1 MRLGRSVA
9 ALGAATALVAAG
21 TAVYAPAF
29 AAEEDGFVTNGDYT
43 GVADPNSTLT
53 VSGTGCLDPSGNPTS
68 LMWAIGD
75 AGSAEPAGPAEA
87 AGPTESS
94 EAADASNS
102 SSSSSSSS
110 SSNDSDASTSTSPST
125 SASAST
131 ATSASGSSGTGEVQE
146 DGSWTATIDLA
157 RAVPAAGLKDQ
168 QRTTLSFACVDYNTS
183 AFKTLGL
190 SLELDSTQLSGTY
203 KLINQS
209 DGSQAIAL
217 DVKGFR
223 DSEEVT
229 FRAALENVYNS
240 EAGPAEG
247 DYTALAT
254 FTADAQ
260 GAVNQ
265 TFTPSADLPAGRYK
279 VGAFGASYGEH
290 AWFENILVKDGKMYA
305 VDRGDGAGPQQPTGD
320 ETQGTDN
327 TSTGDTTGTDS
338 TGTDKT
344 GNTDTDTDNTRT
356 AANGTA
362 GGEENTKQE
371 NAQAPAAP
379 APEAKKTAESKPAA
393 GSAPAPAKKELA
405 KTGAD
410 LGVALIGA
418 GLLASGAIVLAS
430 RRKA

>member
-94 EAADASNS
+94 EAADASN
-102 SSSSSSSS
+102 SSSSSS

-265 TFTPSADLPAGRYK
+265 TFTPSADLPDGRYK
-279 VGAFGASYGEH
+279 VGVFGASYGEH

>member
-21 TAVYAPAF
+21 TAVSAPAF

-94 EAADASNS
+94 EAAGASN
-102 SSSSSSSS
+102 SSS

-125 SASAST
+125 SASASAST

-265 TFTPSADLPAGRYK
+265 TFTPSADLPDGRYK
-279 VGAFGASYGEH
+279 VGVFGDSYGEH

-305 VDRGDGAGPQQPTGD
+305 VDRGDGKGPQQPTDD
-320 ETQGTDN
+320 ETQGTDTGN
-327 TSTGDTTGTDS
+327 GTSTETPTTGTD
-338 TGTDKT
+338 TGAGAETPTT
-344 GNTDTDTDNTRT
+344 GNGNETPTTATDDDEKT
-356 AANGTA
+356 
-362 GGEENTKQE
+362 TKQE

-379 APEAKKTAESKPAA
+379 APEAKKATESKPAA

-405 KTGAD
+405 KTGAN

>member
-21 TAVYAPAF
+21 TAVSAPAF

-68 LMWAIGD
+68 LLWAIGD

-94 EAADASNS
+94 EAADASN
-102 SSSSSSSS
+102 SSS

-265 TFTPSADLPAGRYK
+265 TFTPSADLPDGRYK
-279 VGAFGASYGEH
+279 VGVFGASYGEH

-305 VDRGDGAGPQQPTGD
+305 VDRGDGKGPQQPTGD

>member
-265 TFTPSADLPAGRYK
+265 TFTPSADLPDGRYK
-279 VGAFGASYGEH
+279 VGVFGASYGEH
-290 AWFENILVKDGKMYA
+290 AWFENILVKDGKVYA
-305 VDRGDGAGPQQPTGD
+305 GDRGDGAGTQQPTGD

-418 GLLASGAIVLAS
+418 GLLASGAIILAS

>member
-21 TAVYAPAF
+21 TAVSAPAF

-94 EAADASNS
+94 EAAGASN
-102 SSSSSSSS
+102 SSS

-265 TFTPSADLPAGRYK
+265 TFTPSADLPDGRYK
-279 VGAFGASYGEH
+279 VGVFGASYGEH

-305 VDRGDGAGPQQPTGD
+305 VDRGDGNGPQQPTDD
-320 ETQGTDN
+320 ETQGTDTGTGTETG
-327 TSTGDTTGTDS
+327 TSTETPAAATGDS
-338 TGTDKT
+338 E
-344 GNTDTDTDNTRT
+344 NT
-356 AANGTA
+356 
-362 GGEENTKQE
+362 TKQE

-379 APEAKKTAESKPAA
+379 AAPAPEAKKATESKPAA

>member
-21 TAVYAPAF
+21 TAVSAPAF

-68 LMWAIGD
+68 LMWAVGD
-75 AGSAEPAGPAEA
+75 AGSAEPAGP
-87 AGPTESS
+87 TES
-94 EAADASNS
+94 AAPSNS
-102 SSSSSSSS
+102 NDDA
-110 SSNDSDASTSTSPST
+110 SNDSDASTSP
-125 SASAST
+125 SAST
-131 ATSASGSSGTGEVQE
+131 STSTSTSGSSGTGDVQE

-168 QRTTLSFACVDYNTS
+168 QRTTLSFACVDYNTN

-203 KLINQS
+203 KLINQA
-209 DGSQAIAL
+209 DGSQAIELA
-217 DVKGFR
+217 VQGFR

-229 FRAALENVYNS
+229 FRAAPEDAYNS
-240 EAGPAEG
+240 EAGPVEG

-254 FTADAQ
+254 LTADAQ

-265 TFTPSADLPAGRYK
+265 TFTPPADLPDGRYK
-279 VGAFGASYGEH
+279 VGVFGAAYGEH

-362 GGEENTKQE
+362 GGEENTKRE
-371 NAQAPAAP
+371 NDPAAPAAP
-379 APEAKKTAESKPAA
+379 APEAKKATESKPAA

-405 KTGAD
+405 KTGAN

>member
-21 TAVYAPAF
+21 TAVSAPAF

-94 EAADASNS
+94 EAAGASN
-102 SSSSSSSS
+102 SSS

-265 TFTPSADLPAGRYK
+265 TFTPSADLPDGRYK
-279 VGAFGASYGEH
+279 VGVFGASYGEH

-305 VDRGDGAGPQQPTGD
+305 VDRGDGNGPQQPTDD
-320 ETQGTDN
+320 ETQGTDTGTGTETG
-327 TSTGDTTGTDS
+327 TSTETPTTGTDTS
-338 TGTDKT
+338 TSTETPAAAT
-344 GNTDTDTDNTRT
+344 GDSENT
-356 AANGTA
+356 
-362 GGEENTKQE
+362 TKQE

-379 APEAKKTAESKPAA
+379 AAPAPEAKKATESKPAA

-418 GLLASGAIVLAS
+418 GLLASGAIILAS

>member
-21 TAVYAPAF
+21 TAVSAPAL

-102 SSSSSSSS
+102 SNDS
-110 SSNDSDASTSTSPST
+110 SSNDSDTSTSTSPST
-125 SASAST
+125 SASASAST
-131 ATSASGSSGTGEVQE
+131 ATSASGSSGTGDVQE

-265 TFTPSADLPAGRYK
+265 TFTPSADLPDGRYK
-279 VGAFGASYGEH
+279 VGVFGAAYGEH

-305 VDRGDGAGPQQPTGD
+305 VDRGDGKGPQQPTDD
-320 ETQGTDN
+320 ETQGTD
-327 TSTGDTTGTDS
+327 TETPAPSADTGT
-338 TGTDKT
+338 GTSNETPAAGT
-344 GNTDTDTDNTRT
+344 GN
-356 AANGTA
+356 
-362 GGEENTKQE
+362 E
-371 NAQAPAAP
+371 NAQQQNDPAPAAPAAP
-379 APEAKKTAESKPAA
+379 APEAKKATESKPAA

-405 KTGAD
+405 KTGAN

>member
-21 TAVYAPAF
+21 TAVSAPAF

-68 LMWAIGD
+68 LLWAIGD

-265 TFTPSADLPAGRYK
+265 TFTPSADLPDGRYK
-279 VGAFGASYGEH
+279 VGVFGASYGEH

-305 VDRGDGAGPQQPTGD
+305 VDRGDGKGPQQPTGD